1 MLIAIVTCSQKYT
14 KKFVIEYNSHFAYQ
28 PLPQNQ
34 WRSSAIE
41 SLQNS
46 SRSNGQVYFGIN
58 LPPSL
63 SYSSL
68 TYQNLHQTGHI
79 QEYYV
84 KCHIKCRYNTFFQIS
99 CLDILILY
107 PLVFPCDHR
116 ICLNIHLI
124 LSAGLLFVHL
134 GSGKELFRGR
144 GIMASGILYLQA
156 RNDNVLEL
164 SI

>member
-1 MLIAIVTCSQKYT
+1 V
-14 KKFVIEYNSHFAYQ
+14 H
-28 PLPQNQ
+28 
-34 WRSSAIE
+34 
-41 SLQNS
+41 
-46 SRSNGQVYFGIN
+46 FGIN
-58 LPPSL
+58 LPPSF

-99 CLDILILY
+99 CLDILILH

-156 RNDNVLEL
+156 RNDNVLKL
-164 SI
+164 SIWLFGKQGRKLSTSSLRTSASNTIANLDLNQRLTNYELRSIH